1 MIDRISKNEKYL
13 DSALLSIDKLE
24 VALALFK
31 SNFDNIDLVNKYYG
45 SKEWFRDKDAFE
57 SKKISDVK
65 AGVLG
70 EDTVWNMNEDISS
83 LISEMKEIV
92 NFFDEKI
99 YNAT

>member
-45 SKEWFRDKDAFE
+45 SKEWFKDKDAFE

-70 EDTVWNMNEDISS
+70 EDTVWNMNESISD
-83 LISEMKEIV
+83 LISEMKDIIS
-92 NFFDEKI
+92 FFDKD
-99 YNAT
+99 

>member
-45 SKEWFRDKDAFE
+45 SKEWFGDKDAFE

-65 AGVLG
+65 AGILG
-70 EDTVWNMNEDISS
+70 EDTVWNMNESISD
-83 LISEMKEIV
+83 LISEMKEIIG
-92 NFFDEKI
+92 FFDKD
-99 YNAT
+99 

>member
-45 SKEWFRDKDAFE
+45 SKEWFKDKDAFE

-65 AGVLG
+65 AGILG
-70 EDTVWNMNEDISS
+70 EDTVWNMNESISD
-83 LISEMKEIV
+83 LISEMKEIIS
-92 NFFDEKI
+92 FFDKD
-99 YNAT
+99 

>member
-45 SKEWFRDKDAFE
+45 SKEWFKDKDAFE

-70 EDTVWNMNEDISS
+70 EDTVWNMNESISD
-83 LISEMKEIV
+83 LISEMKEIIS
-92 NFFDEKI
+92 FFDKD
-99 YNAT
+99 

>member
-45 SKEWFRDKDAFE
+45 SKEWFKDKDAFE

-70 EDTVWNMNEDISS
+70 EDTVWNMNESICD
-83 LISEMKEIV
+83 LISEMKEIIS
-92 NFFDEKI
+92 FFDEKNI
-99 YNAT
+99 